1 MLEKPLRMLPDVS
14 LFYFGNAP
22 SFSLM
27 GSRIVS
33 LIEKTEGIMVLLLK
47 SQLFGLQLGQK
58 QTSKFCGHPVPY
70 EVSSVTPMS
79 PWDSS
84 ESLASLA
91 VVLSACALQWKKMA
105 YKRFDEIVEIP
116 ICDFWAKK
124 RCCHQSGWVYPWVMS
139 LGIWLDSDHAVK
151 QVPCEP
157 RPGAMRSSKAAW

>member
-22 SFSLM
+22 SFSLV
-27 GSRIVS
+27 GSRIAS

-91 VVLSACALQWKKMA
+91 VVLSACALQWKKW
-105 YKRFDEIVEIP
+105 P
-116 ICDFWAKK
+116 ISDLMKLLRYPFVI
-124 RCCHQSGWVYPWVMS
+124 SG
-139 LGIWLDSDHAVK
+139 
-151 QVPCEP
+151 P
-157 RPGAMRSSKAAW
+157 RRGVAISPGGSIHG